1 MRASAFALAMAPL
14 LLSSRAHALAPDLE
28 VEEVA
33 DTPSMPKGA
42 VLSPDGKRFYV
53 TNFGMAN
60 AHNITVYD
68 ASSLSLLDTIH
79 LPGVVVE
86 SVLSSDGKTLYASNF
101 TRNTVQVVDVA
112 SHRVKRELEAGAQ
125 PKILVLSRDQKTLF
139 PANRS
144 GNSVPMFDLSADLEK
159 GKVVRTLPVGP
170 HPRGMVLTSRGVL
183 YVANFDGASIDVFD
197 GLFLPSATGAPS
209 GVSAA
214 GPHTYRLAVCRIPR
228 HLALSPDE
236 KTLYISCY
244 HDSEIDA
251 LDVETEVVTHRVP
264 VGTNP
269 KSIEVSRDGRFVYSA
284 DYGEEAH
291 GVSVLDTTDWTARTF
306 SVPGMDRGSGIAI
319 AEDGAHALVTGW
331 YDNHVYLVGFEG
343 KGGHPKEARQRIEG
357 WVRHRHYRPP
367 PDAESAGQ

>member
-1 MRASAFALAMAPL
+1 
-14 LLSSRAHALAPDLE
+14 
-28 VEEVA
+28 V
-33 DTPSMPKGA
+33 
-42 VLSPDGKRFYV
+42 
-53 TNFGMAN
+53 
-60 AHNITVYD
+60 
-68 ASSLSLLDTIH
+68 
-79 LPGVVVE
+79 PGVVVE

-101 TRNTVQVVDVA
+101 TRDTVQVVDVA
-112 SHRVKRELEAGAQ
+112 THHVKRELEAGAH
-125 PKILVLSRDQKTLF
+125 PKILVLSRDEKTLF
-139 PANRS
+139 AANWS
-144 GNSVPMFDLSADLEK
+144 GDSVTMFDLGVDVPK
-159 GKVVRTLPVGP
+159 GKIVRTLPVGL
-170 HPRGMVLTSRGVL
+170 HPRGMALTSRGVL

-197 GLFLPSATGAPS
+197 GLFASPASA
-209 GVSAA
+209 
-214 GPHTYRLAVCRIPR
+214 HTYRLAVCRIPR

-284 DYGEEAH
+284 DYGEDAH

-319 AEDGAHALVTGW
+319 AADGVRALVTGW

-343 KGGHPKEARQRIEG
+343 KGGHPAEARKQIEA
-357 WVRHRHYRPP
+357 WVHHRRYRPP
-367 PDAESAGQ
+367 KEGESAGP

>member
-1 MRASAFALAMAPL
+1 MRIRSRLAFAAAMASL
-14 LLSSRAHALAPDLE
+14 LLSSRAHALAPELE

-33 DTPSMPKGA
+33 DTSSMPKGA
-42 VLSPDGKRFYV
+42 ILSPDGTRFYV

-60 AHNITVYD
+60 AQNITVYD
-68 ASSLSLLDTIH
+68 ASTLALLDTIH
-79 LPGVVVE
+79 VPGVVVE
-86 SVLSSDGKTLYASNF
+86 SVLSADGKTLYASNF

-112 SHRVKRELEAGAQ
+112 SHHVTRELEAGAH
-125 PKILVLSRDQKTLF
+125 PKILVLSRDGKTLF
-139 PANRS
+139 AANWS
-144 GNSVPMFDLSADLEK
+144 GNSVTVLDLEK
-159 GKVVRTLPVGP
+159 GKVVRTLPVGV
-170 HPRGMVLTSRGVL
+170 HPRGMALTSRGVL

-197 GLFLPSATGAPS
+197 GLGPSPGSPGS
-209 GVSAA
+209 KS
-214 GPHTYRLAVCRIPR
+214 HTYRLAVCKIPR

-269 KSIEVSRDGRFVYSA
+269 KSLEVTRDGRFVYSA

-306 SVPGMDRGSGIAI
+306 TVPGMDRGSGIAI
-319 AEDGAHALVTGW
+319 AADGVHALVTGW

-343 KGGHPKEARQRIEG
+343 KGGHPALARKRIEG
-357 WVRHRHYRPP
+357 WVHHRHYRPP
-367 PDAESAGQ
+367 ADDSTGQ